1 MQQLEDVVLALVVVA
16 AVFVVV
22 AKLPS
27 AIACFAVPILL
38 ELVGIVAIVLGKCP
52 VVAAE
57 HPQELDPT
65 H

>member
-1 MQQLEDVVLALVVVA
+1 MLLVVA

-22 AKLPS
+22 AELPA
-27 AIACFAVPILL
+27 AIARFAVPILL
-38 ELVGIVAIVLGKCP
+38 ELLGVIAIGLGKCP
-52 VVAAE
+52 VVVAE